1 MPDTANAAL
10 LILRIG
16 LGVVLFAH
24 GVKHFRN
31 RTGTMRWTESI
42 GFRSPAVQW
51 FFMAFA
57 EIGVGL
63 SLLAGLFTSVGAAG
77 LVALM
82 AVAYWTVHRRAGF
95 WITARPDEGWEYAF
109 VLAVGAAAVA
119 LLGPGEWALDHAL
132 GIADELRRR
141 RPTGGLLPS
150 SGGVERFGGVV
161 VGNNLGSE
169 PVPTY
174 DPTAPRRTEQPWN
187 R

>member
-24 GVKHFRN
+24 GVKHLRN

-132 GIADELRRR
+132 GIADELDGGVGALLV
-141 RPTGGLLPS
+141 TGGAAAAAAQLAVFYRPQVGS
-150 SGGVERFGGVV
+150 SDSAG
-161 VGNNLGSE
+161 
-169 PVPTY
+169 
-174 DPTAPRRTEQPWN
+174 
-187 R
+187 